1 MADLKFKD
9 LVAEA
14 QERVGVEPLHIDL
27 GDGKKAIVLEDVPLR
42 MFTTE
47 LEFPETSNTV
57 RVMMALLERAF
68 SKKDWPRVKAVLE
81 DAPAGAAEELFRHV
95 FDHFRLIF
103 SGGEAGKDSEG
114 SDK

>member
-14 QERVGVEPLHIDL
+14 QERRGVEPLHIDL

-47 LEFPETSNTV
+47 LEFPDTGNTA
-57 RVMMALLERAF
+57 RVMMDLLERAF

-81 DAPAGAAEELFRHV
+81 DAPADAANELFRHI
-95 FDHFRLIF
+95 FDHFGLIF
-103 SGGEAGKDSEG
+103 SDGAAGKDSED